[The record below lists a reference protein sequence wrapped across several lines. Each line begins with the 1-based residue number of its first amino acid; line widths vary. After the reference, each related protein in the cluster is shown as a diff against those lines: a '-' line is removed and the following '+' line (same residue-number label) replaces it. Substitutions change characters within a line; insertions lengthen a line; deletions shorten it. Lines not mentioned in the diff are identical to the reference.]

1 MNPIPVSTKSIASPT
16 SGGGGSL
23 SYLVFCALASALG
36 GLLFGYDLF
45 VISGAKDL
53 IVARFGLSS
62 LMEGWFVSSAMVGAM
77 AGCAL
82 AVAIVIVAVIALQ
95 FLEHRHFSQPPSVW
109 PAPADAKR

>member
-1 MNPIPVSTKSIASPT
+1 MRDNGRMSQMTDSKPSQPNPFPAQAAPAKSGKLWAM
-16 SGGGGSL
+16 
-23 SYLVFCALASALG
+23 
-36 GLLFGYDLF
+36 
-45 VISGAKDL
+45 
-53 IVARFGLSS
+53 IV
-62 LMEGWFVSSAMVGAM
+62 